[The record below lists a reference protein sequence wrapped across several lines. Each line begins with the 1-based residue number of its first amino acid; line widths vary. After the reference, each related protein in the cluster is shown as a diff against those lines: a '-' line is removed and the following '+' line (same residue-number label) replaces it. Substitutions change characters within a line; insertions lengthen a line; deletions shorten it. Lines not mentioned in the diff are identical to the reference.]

1 LIVATAVDVQIQNV
15 SQQFVSRG
23 QTLVALRDVDLHI
36 RPGEFVS
43 FIGVSGCG
51 KSTLLQLV
59 AGLQAPAQGQLLLAG
74 RPPAEVRA
82 RRAIGWMSQQAALLP
97 WRTVLEN
104 VQLPLLVNRHA
115 GTPPTPS
122 PVALLQ
128 LVGLSDFAGAYP
140 RTLSGG
146 MQQRVALARTLA
158 IGASL
163 WLMDEPFAALD
174 ELTREALALELLAL
188 WRRFR
193 PTVLWVTHHLGEAVR
208 LSDRMVVLSPRP
220 GTVAGEIRIDLPH
233 PRDDTS
239 RAFQAIVRQGREI
252 LQGARGR

>member
-1 LIVATAVDVQIQNV
+1 VATAVDVQIQNV

-23 QTLVALRDVDLHI
+23 QTLVALRDVDLRI

-43 FIGVSGCG
+43 LIGVSGCG

-59 AGLQAPAQGQLLLAG
+59 AGLQTPAQGELLLAG

-104 VQLPLLVNRHA
+104 VRLPLLVNRRA
-115 GTPPTPS
+115 AAPATPS
-122 PVALLQ
+122 PAELLQ
-128 LVGLSDFAGAYP
+128 MVGLADFAGAYP
-140 RTLSGG
+140 HTLSGG

-208 LSDRMVVLSPRP
+208 LSDRLVVLSPRP

-233 PRDDTS
+233 PRDDTGP
-239 RAFQAIVRQGREI
+239 AFQAIVRQGRRI
-252 LQGARGR
+252 LQEARAGC